1 MPPVDPLRRSLANL
15 PEELIEHIL
24 QSITCQS
31 SLTAAA
37 LTSRQLHRI
46 TQPILNESVSI
57 FVSRNGKPLKQYD
70 NRRRFQQALM
80 EQSDLASSVKTL
92 KLFRKDAEVDQLL
105 MDLGDNY
112 CCILGDVA
120 SSIPGLL
127 SSLEHLEVLDASEYF
142 EHEFNHS
149 PIMQSIDLW
158 ANTACGNYTP
168 MFDWHR
174 LPIDPPLCFF
184 RLKVLHV
191 SPILNCEGDLDL
203 LFRLP
208 NLEYL
213 GLHRLSLLEYD
224 STDDSWLTIKDRTIK
239 TLSLTN
245 LDVEMWPDDAT
256 NLLLTMSTILKHL
269 QTLNITAVNHG
280 HATLALSAFKQ
291 RIPQL
296 QTLEAY
302 QNIEDP
308 PERRRETFEYKDDD
322 EDEDEDEQ
330 DEYAQDLANRLADEW
345 RNDWM
350 FTALDSAPA
359 LRVLRL
365 DVTDLHTP
373 ASLKDV
379 PGPLDWSAS
388 IPNLTNYYRDEVF
401 AYASDGA
408 SDDCWNRVQI
418 PLSPAVEE
426 VYLHLRATDMRRFG
440 IGLLHALTQLGL
452 DLPASAPRLRRV
464 GMVVKENIG
473 EKDTGVVWREVAGF
487 FRAKGVVLWRVGA

>member
-1 MPPVDPLRRSLANL
+1 
-15 PEELIEHIL
+15 
-24 QSITCQS
+24 
-31 SLTAAA
+31 
-37 LTSRQLHRI
+37 
-46 TQPILNESVSI
+46 
-57 FVSRNGKPLKQYD
+57 
-70 NRRRFQQALM
+70 
-80 EQSDLASSVKTL
+80 
-92 KLFRKDAEVDQLL
+92 
-105 MDLGDNY
+105 
-112 CCILGDVA
+112 
-120 SSIPGLL
+120 
-127 SSLEHLEVLDASEYF
+127 
-142 EHEFNHS
+142 
-149 PIMQSIDLW
+149 
-158 ANTACGNYTP
+158 
-168 MFDWHR
+168 
-174 LPIDPPLCFF
+174 
-184 RLKVLHV
+184 
-191 SPILNCEGDLDL
+191 
-203 LFRLP
+203 
-208 NLEYL
+208 
-213 GLHRLSLLEYD
+213 LEYD

-245 LDVEMWPDDAT
+245 LDVEMWPDGAT
-256 NLLLTMSTILKHL
+256 NLLLTMATILKHL
-269 QTLNITAVNHG
+269 QTLDITAVNRG

-350 FTALDSAPA
+350 FIALDSAPA

-388 IPNLTNYYRDEVF
+388 MPNLTNYYRDEVF